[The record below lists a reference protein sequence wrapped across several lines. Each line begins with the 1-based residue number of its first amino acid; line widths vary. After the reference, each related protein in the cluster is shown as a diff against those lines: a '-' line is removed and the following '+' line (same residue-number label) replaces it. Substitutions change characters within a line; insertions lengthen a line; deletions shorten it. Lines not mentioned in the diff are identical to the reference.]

1 MTVLVAVDGWSDE
14 GGFGVEGGGLF
25 TS

>member
-1 MTVLVAVDGWSDE
+1 VLVAVDGWSDE